1 MNGPCCNH
9 YSRGCLLLAP
19 CCDDEAFACHV
30 CHDEDAPCGSKLDR
44 RSIQRLRCL
53 KCSHDNP
60 NTWMGYCVYCGADY
74 GRKHACTVCH
84 VYSHDK
90 DMWHCD
96 KCGICRLGEREQY
109 RHCDTCDAC
118 LPTTHFATHTCAP
131 NAMHRECL
139 LCRGYLFTSRSQV
152 AYLPG
157 CGHLA
162 IHLSCLQAAD
172 AEGSADRLVCPHCS
186 EQRSEA
192 ASAHILNASASSS
205 GGSGAGSSS
214 GMGADDFQELE
225 AVLAKLNLQGEEE
238 EEEDGKEGFVLQSG
252 RSVNPPSKVYF
263 MDGTTCGTYLRRFND
278 LPNLVIPSDEENE
291 ASRKAVDRVA
301 RTLHALDEV
310 SVDRVHKGGSFGR
323 KTSVKGRFDVDLPV
337 FANNLPA
344 DPASSADLM
353 RQKLGVKEVQLKIEK
368 NLLKFEADGVHMDV
382 LLLHNLAKGQPAGVD
397 KAQVHVAELVAPLL
411 RMTDAKIAELAAAAP
426 DGARER
432 GVVESLTKFVGD
444 QHTVA
449 NQAVRLFKAWV
460 KCGLGERGLLS
471 PPNLRSVALELIVL
485 AAFQQEEQ
493 EQQKGGQQQRGW
505 SAKGLPDVRESR
517 MLLLRVF
524 LRALDLSSRLLQPGV
539 VVLLDAR
546 QYGGYSREQGMRFR
560 GCWGAD
566 GPFIIHPIDPTC
578 NVARAPGGSQDP
590 WDWAGLARHAR
601 VLLSVVQ
608 HCSFEVLR
616 RESTLG
622 AALYRLEY
630 GIGKQ

>member
-1 MNGPCCNH
+1 
-9 YSRGCLLLAP
+9 
-19 CCDDEAFACHV
+19 
-30 CHDEDAPCGSKLDR
+30 CGSKLDR

-53 KCSHDNP
+53 KCSHDNQTP
-60 NTWMGYCVYCGADY
+60 SKSCCNICGASF

-152 AYLPG
+152 ACLPG

-172 AEGSADRLVCPHCS
+172 AEGSADRLACPHCS

-192 ASAHILNASASSS
+192 ASAHILNASASS
-205 GGSGAGSSS
+205 GSGAGSSS
-214 GMGADDFQELE
+214 GMGAEASQELK
-225 AVLAKLNLQGEEE
+225 AILTKLNLHEEE
-238 EEEDGKEGFVLQSG
+238 EEEDCEGVREGSIMNCA
-252 RSVNPPSKVYF
+252 RHMYPPSKVYF

-278 LPNLVIPSDEENE
+278 LPNLVTPSDEENE
-291 ASRKAVDRVA
+291 ASREAVDRVA

-323 KTSVKGRFDVDLPV
+323 KTSVRGRFDVDLPV

-344 DPASSADLM
+344 DPASSVVLM

-368 NLLKFEADGVHMDV
+368 NLLQFEADGVDMDV

-397 KAQVHVAELVAPLL
+397 KAQVHVAALVAPLL
-411 RMTDAKIAELAAAAP
+411 GMTDAQIAALAAAPP

-449 NQAVRLFKAWV
+449 NQAVRLFKVAGTLMM
-460 KCGLGERGLLS
+460 KLGVEKINLKIEKNLLQFEADG
-471 PPNLRSVALELIVL
+471 VDM
-485 AAFQQEEQ
+485 
-493 EQQKGGQQQRGW
+493 
-505 SAKGLPDVRESR
+505 DV
-517 MLLLRVF
+517 LLLRN
-524 LRALDLSSRLLQPGV
+524 LAKGQPAGV
-539 VVLLDAR
+539 DKAQVHV
-546 QYGGYSREQGMRFR
+546 
-560 GCWGAD
+560 
-566 GPFIIHPIDPTC
+566 
-578 NVARAPGGSQDP
+578 
-590 WDWAGLARHAR
+590 
-601 VLLSVVQ
+601 
-608 HCSFEVLR
+608 
-616 RESTLG
+616 
-622 AALYRLEY
+622 AALVAPLLGMTDAQIAALAAAPPDGARER
-630 GIGKQ
+630 